1 MWRIPSAFG
10 VLSEKKS
17 TRSAQYWN
25 QVIHIKMSRMYNL
38 KIVYGY
44 GYRVYLFIYFDLL
57 QLDQKCPPVKMAS
70 STQALLLL
78 GLLFAASVAHADA
91 SVTVLNGAL
100 IPVDVYVKGSHVTVN
115 TGMTP
120 VYVDIKGAKQ
130 QTVMVSM
137 GKGKK
142 PIYVN
147 VKNGDTVVIIPDILG
162 GGTINVNVNGVVK
175 GHF

>member
-1 MWRIPSAFG
+1 MTTGTI
-10 VLSEKKS
+10 LKKIGFVAAN
-17 TRSAQYWN
+17 R
-25 QVIHIKMSRMYNL
+25 K
-38 KIVYGY
+38 
-44 GYRVYLFIYFDLL
+44 
-57 QLDQKCPPVKMAS
+57 PPPIKMAS

-78 GLLFAASVAHADA
+78 GLLFVASLAHVDA

-100 IPVDVYVKGSHVTVN
+100 IPVDVFVKGSHVTVN

-120 VYVDIKGAKQ
+120 VYVDVKGAKQ

-142 PIYVN
+142 PIYIN

-162 GGTINVNVNGVVK
+162 SGTINVNVNGVFK